1 VNKRIKKVVLIALL
15 IIKAVQASGCT
26 AKNNKG
32 AEENNIEAGQPTET
46 TAGPE
51 TGEILAEDKKTAD
64 DETTPADPNK
74 KLPCGYTLADIKYR
88 IDFEKEKLT
97 ESNEDETLKEED
109 IIYLDS
115 LAGRY
120 GTLLKELDSLPE
132 TSDIK
137 IAQETKDEQKAIE
150 KQADKNNQKQN
161 TDKPSQPVKSA
172 EPAKPS
178 ESTKPKSDKKLEL
191 ETDKWHTKEQKEAA
205 RQHAIEHGDK
215 TWEERAKNW
224 ENAPDWMKEFSVSPY
239 DIGGDG
245 TIYFDNLDSIDPGER
260 DLYRYRE
267 GKGWYYHG
275 RGVAGL

>member
-1 VNKRIKKVVLIALL
+1 M
-15 IIKAVQASGCT
+15 AVQASGCT

-74 KLPCGYTLADIKYR
+74 KLPCGYTLADIKLR

-97 ESNEDETLKEED
+97 ESNGDETLKEED

-115 LAGRY
+115 LAGKY
-120 GTLLKELDSLPE
+120 GTSLKELDSLPE
-132 TSDIK
+132 TSDVK
-137 IAQETKDEQKAIE
+137 IAQETKNEQKATE
-150 KQADKNNQKQN
+150 KQVDKNNQKQN

-178 ESTKPKSDKKLEL
+178 ESTKPKSDEKLEL

-205 RQHAIEHGDK
+205 RQRAIDNGNLED
-215 TWEERAKNW
+215 WEERARNW
-224 ENAPDWMKEFSVSPY
+224 ESMSDELKKRMVSPY
-239 DIGGDG
+239 AVITDG
-245 TIYFDNLDSIDPGER
+245 TIYYDSLDIIPEGQR
-260 DLYRYRE
+260 DQYRYRE
-267 GKGWYYHG
+267 GKGWYFYG
-275 RGVAGL
+275 DGLIGL